1 MQIKNLNQIQ
11 LKGKRVVLRCDLNVP
26 IKNGVIEDDGRIRA
40 SLSTIDF
47 LLKNN
52 CSIVVIAHLGRPK
65 GEIKAELSLQPVAK
79 ALGGL
84 LGREVSFS
92 NQIRGLKSKTE
103 LLKPSEIL
111 MLENIRF
118 EKSETSKVPSERL
131 ELAKELAS
139 YGQIYVGDGFGAVHR
154 EHASVYELPKLLPHA
169 AGNLILAE
177 VAVLERLTKN
187 PERPY
192 GVVLGGAKV
201 SDKLAVISN
210 LIEKV
215 DLIAI
220 GGGMLFT
227 FLAAQGKQIGKSLV
241 ETDLIPTVKNLIEQD
256 KKKNVELLI
265 PSDILVAKEFSNSAE
280 PKLVSADQIPSDQM
294 GLDIGPESS
303 ATFAKAID
311 RCKTVFWN
319 GPIGVFEFSNFSAG
333 TRAIA
338 NALAQNKGLTVVGGG
353 DSAAAVR
360 KLGFNDKQFGY
371 ISTGGGASLEYLEG
385 KDLPGLAALI

>member
-201 SDKLAVISN
+201 SDKLAVI
-210 LIEKV
+210 
-215 DLIAI
+215 
-220 GGGMLFT
+220 
-227 FLAAQGKQIGKSLV
+227 
-241 ETDLIPTVKNLIEQD
+241 
-256 KKKNVELLI
+256 
-265 PSDILVAKEFSNSAE
+265 
-280 PKLVSADQIPSDQM
+280 
-294 GLDIGPESS
+294 
-303 ATFAKAID
+303 
-311 RCKTVFWN
+311 
-319 GPIGVFEFSNFSAG
+319 
-333 TRAIA
+333 
-338 NALAQNKGLTVVGGG
+338 
-353 DSAAAVR
+353 
-360 KLGFNDKQFGY
+360 
-371 ISTGGGASLEYLEG
+371 
-385 KDLPGLAALI
+385 